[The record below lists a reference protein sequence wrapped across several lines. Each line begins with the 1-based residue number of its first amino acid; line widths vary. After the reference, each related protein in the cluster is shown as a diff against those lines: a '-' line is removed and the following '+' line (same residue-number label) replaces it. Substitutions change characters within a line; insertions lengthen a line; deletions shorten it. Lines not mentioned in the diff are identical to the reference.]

1 MFYFVFCHV
10 RATIES
16 LRRDDRGYVGETV
29 VTIAALVAAALAVA
43 ALLTQLFIG
52 AASKISL

>member
-1 MFYFVFCHV
+1 MIYLLFCNV
-10 RATIES
+10 RAAIES

-29 VTIAALVAAALAVA
+29 VTIAALVAVALAVA
-43 ALLTQLFIG
+43 ALLTSLFVG

>member
-1 MFYFVFCHV
+1 MFNLVFCHV
-10 RATIES
+10 RAAIES
-16 LRRDDRGYVGETV
+16 LRQDDRGYVGETV

-43 ALLTQLFIG
+43 ALLTSLFVG

>member
-1 MFYFVFCHV
+1 MIYLLLCNF
-10 RATIES
+10 RAIFES

-29 VTIAALVAAALAVA
+29 VTIAALIAAALAVA
-43 ALLTQLFIG
+43 ALLTTLFVG

>member
-1 MFYFVFCHV
+1 MIYLVFCNV
-10 RATIES
+10 RAAFES

-29 VTIAALVAAALAVA
+29 VTIAALIAAALAVA
-43 ALLTQLFIG
+43 ALLSSLFVG

>member
-1 MFYFVFCHV
+1 MINLMFRNV
-10 RATIES
+10 RSAIES
-16 LRRDDRGYVGETV
+16 LRQDDRGYVGETV

-43 ALLTQLFIG
+43 ALLTSLFVG

>member
-1 MFYFVFCHV
+1 MIYLVFCTV
-10 RATIES
+10 RTAIEN

-43 ALLTQLFIG
+43 ALLTSLFVG

>member
-1 MFYFVFCHV
+1 MIHLVFRNV
-10 RATIES
+10 RAAVES
-16 LRRDDRGYVGETV
+16 LKQDDRGYVGETV

-43 ALLTQLFIG
+43 ALLTSLFVG